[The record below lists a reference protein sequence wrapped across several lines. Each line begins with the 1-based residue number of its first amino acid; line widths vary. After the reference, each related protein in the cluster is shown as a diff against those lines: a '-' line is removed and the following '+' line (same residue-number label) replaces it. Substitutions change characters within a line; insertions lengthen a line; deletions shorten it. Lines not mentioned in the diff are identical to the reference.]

1 MAKKK
6 KKGGSKTAPMR
17 ALDAA
22 GISYEI
28 HQHAH
33 KQFTC
38 EGVAG
43 DLGVPLSWVVKA
55 MIVQRSDGKFALFVL
70 AGDKR
75 LSMKKVTAALGDKG
89 ATMAL
94 ERDVQRVSG
103 FQVGAVSVVGF
114 RRGDIPGYI
123 DQGVMELERVIISSG
138 RPDAG
143 IALTPADLMAAMH
156 DATIGDYAEG

>member
-1 MAKKK
+1 MTQRKKK
-6 KKGGSKTAPMR
+6 SGSKTAPMR

-22 GISYEI
+22 GVPYEV
-28 HQHAH
+28 HWHAH

-38 EGVAG
+38 EGVAE

-70 AGDKR
+70 AGDRR
-75 LSMKKVTAALGDKG
+75 LSMKKVAAALGDKG
-89 ATMAL
+89 VVMAS

-103 FQVGAVSVVGF
+103 FQIGAVSVAGF
-114 RRGDIPGYI
+114 RRDDIPCYI
-123 DQGVMELERVIISSG
+123 DQSVMELAQVIISSG

-143 IALTPADLMAAMH
+143 IALSPGDLARVMDEAI
-156 DATIGDYAEG
+156 IGDYVEG